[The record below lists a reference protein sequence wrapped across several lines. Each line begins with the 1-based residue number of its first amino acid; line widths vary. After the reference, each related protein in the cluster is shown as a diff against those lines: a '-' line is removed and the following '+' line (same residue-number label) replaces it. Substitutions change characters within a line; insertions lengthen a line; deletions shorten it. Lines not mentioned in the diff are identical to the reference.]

1 MPAEFV
7 FPSAI
12 ANLLAGTVEFG
23 NGSVSPFID
32 YSLDIQ
38 NDDVALED
46 SEVFRLVLGS
56 PSDSS
61 VQIGGRLE
69 DVNVTLYPTATI
81 TVVDD
86 DCESPIADQNL
97 AYCVL
102 L

>member
-23 NGSVSPFID
+23 NSSVSRFID
-32 YSLDIQ
+32 YALDIQ

-46 SEVFRLVLGS
+46 SEVFTLVLS
-56 PSDSS
+56 SLSDSR
-61 VQIGGRLE
+61 VQLGGIDE
-69 DVNVTLYPTATI
+69 DDNVVYFDTTLITI
-81 TVVDD
+81 VDD
-86 DCESPIADQNL
+86 DCESPIADQSL
-97 AYCVL
+97 AYLVL